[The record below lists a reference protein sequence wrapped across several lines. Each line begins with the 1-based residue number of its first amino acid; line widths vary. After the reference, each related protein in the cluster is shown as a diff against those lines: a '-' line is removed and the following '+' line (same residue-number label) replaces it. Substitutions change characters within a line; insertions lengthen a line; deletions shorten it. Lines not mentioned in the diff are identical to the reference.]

1 MAIRLTESRLR
12 QIIREE
18 RARLLEAPLRG
29 THIPKT
35 GMLGPMLAPKPRNL
49 RTYGID
55 MFVGDFELDKLQAAA
70 ARHGLKVIAAQ
81 PTGDTGEYYDP
92 EFEDMVD
99 APEVQFTVHGTKPQL
114 RKFYYEISDDGD
126 MSQSKPDFDEEELGL
141 YPVR

>member
-18 RARLLEAPLRG
+18 RARLSETLWP
-29 THIPKT
+29 P
-35 GMLGPMLAPKPRNL
+35 GPRQMPKPRNL

-126 MSQSKPDFDEEELGL
+126 MSQSKPAFDEEELGL